1 MLIKIIVLIIIGIAS
16 GAVVAG
22 GLFAFITT
30 IGVVNRLAAQ
40 SDSANKISFY
50 EDLVV
55 LGATFGNIIMIFEP
69 SIPFG
74 MIGLIIFGLFSG
86 CYVGCTAVAL
96 AEVTKVFPV
105 FCKRI
110 KLRGGTSFLLLCMAI
125 GKALGSLYQM
135 YFKA

>member
-16 GAVVAG
+16 GVVVAG

-30 IGVVNRLAAQ
+30 IGVINRLATHT
-40 SDSANKISFY
+40 DSADKIHLY

-55 LGATFGNIIMIFEP
+55 LGATLGNIVILFQP
-69 SIPFG
+69 SLPFG
-74 MIGLIIFGLFSG
+74 IVGLIIFGIFSG
-86 CYVGCTAVAL
+86 CYIGCMAVAL

-105 FCKRI
+105 FTKRI
-110 KLRGGTSFLLLCMAI
+110 KLRTGTSYLLLCMAI